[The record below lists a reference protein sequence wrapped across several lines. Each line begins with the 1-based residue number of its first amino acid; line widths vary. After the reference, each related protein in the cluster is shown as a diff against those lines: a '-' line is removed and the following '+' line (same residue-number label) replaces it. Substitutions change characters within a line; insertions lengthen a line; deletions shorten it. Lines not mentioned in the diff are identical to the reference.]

1 MAPIS
6 VLFDLPQYIST
17 GLASGNFVRNGG
29 VIQDQAGKVVM
40 WLKETGGV
48 PGVSPSMLGSV
59 DPTGILRLGLQGVDT
74 AVTQSKLTAL
84 GAQMTQVQNLAMLTS
99 ATSILTLGVS
109 VAGFAI
115 ISKKLKHLEGRL
127 KDVQKTLDEVDE
139 KIDLGFYSNFR
150 AALDLAGNAF
160 TMDDKANRRSSALQ
174 AIDRFLEAEHVYS
187 DLTDKEIER
196 KSQIGDEYLLTL
208 CLAYIAETR
217 CYLELGEY
225 DTALRR
231 FQEGKEQIRTRI
243 GQYIDLL
250 LTDNPLMYL
259 HPDLKEEV
267 DLPRLAR
274 IYRWKDPSANEH
286 SVFEL
291 MRESLRFLDGASR
304 FNLSEWS
311 KMLPASVI
319 EQNQIKRGFTG
330 IKDEGR
336 KEILKSLPKAV
347 SEMEEMMETN
357 QRFESYEY
365 EIKLLAKTKVPFSK
379 WLSLKPADAAPEGAN
394 LAFILPP
401 QPIAL

>member
-1 MAPIS
+1 
-6 VLFDLPQYIST
+6 
-17 GLASGNFVRNGG
+17 
-29 VIQDQAGKVVM
+29 
-40 WLKETGGV
+40 
-48 PGVSPSMLGSV
+48 
-59 DPTGILRLGLQGVDT
+59 
-74 AVTQSKLTAL
+74 
-84 GAQMTQVQNLAMLTS
+84 
-99 ATSILTLGVS
+99 
-109 VAGFAI
+109 
-115 ISKKLKHLEGRL
+115 
-127 KDVQKTLDEVDE
+127 
-139 KIDLGFYSNFR
+139 
-150 AALDLAGNAF
+150 
-160 TMDDKANRRSSALQ
+160 
-174 AIDRFLEAEHVYS
+174 
-187 DLTDKEIER
+187 
-196 KSQIGDEYLLTL
+196 
-208 CLAYIAETR
+208 
-217 CYLELGEY
+217 
-225 DTALRR
+225 
-231 FQEGKEQIRTRI
+231 
-243 GQYIDLL
+243 
-250 LTDNPLMYL
+250 MYL
-259 HPDLKEEV
+259 HPDLKEKV

-274 IYRWKDPSANEH
+274 IYQWKDPSANEH

-311 KMLPASVI
+311 KTLPASVI